1 MASPQTGPARAP
13 APRGGVSR
21 RAFSLADASA
31 INVEART
38 VELSFSSP
46 EPYERWWGVEILS
59 HSPDA
64 VRMGRLNNRAAV
76 LDNHS
81 PSKLIGVVEKAW
93 LDGNAGRAVVRF
105 SKNAEAEAIFQDL
118 VDGIRSKV
126 SVGYQ
131 VHAYQLLSKSD
142 NVETYE
148 ITDWEPYEISIVSI
162 PADDTVGVGRSMD
175 DGFFCPTQ
183 AHPNQANPSQPNLT
197 QANPNQ
203 QQETRSMPDTIN
215 PTTNPTTPPAAP
227 SAQDFRAHAAE
238 IFALGEKEGQL
249 SMAARAVEQ
258 GLSVDQFKSMLRT
271 ARPEAKPT
279 PSVPTLNMSEKD
291 LQRYS
296 VVRALRAQAF
306 RDDATVAR
314 ECAFEIECSRA
325 AAQAMARS
333 PLGMLIPADVMQQQR
348 DLVVG
353 TPTAGG
359 NLVATNLGASSMIDL
374 LRARLVFS
382 ALGSTVLN
390 DLQGNLSVP
399 RQTGGATAYWVA
411 ENAAPSASQ
420 AAVDQVPLTPK
431 SLAAVTRYSR
441 RLLLQSSTD
450 IEMFVRADLMRVM
463 ALAVENAVL
472 NGTGS
477 SNQPRGLFNQSGVLS
492 VALGTNGAAPTWD
505 AIIGMESA
513 IADANAD
520 VDSMAYLTNALM
532 RGKLKRTQK
541 FSGTN
546 GDPIWESNNS
556 VNGYKTAV
564 TKQVPGNL
572 TKGTGTNLSA
582 ILFGNW
588 ADVLIGLWSGLDLT
602 TDPYSGA
609 DSGTVRVVAF
619 QDVDV
624 AIRHPESFCI
634 ISDGVTT

>member
-1 MASPQTGPARAP
+1 MPSPQTGPARAP

-38 VELSFSSP
+38 VELAFSST
-46 EPYERWWGVEILS
+46 EPYQRWWGTEILS

-64 VRMGRLNNRAAV
+64 VRLGRLNNRAAL
-76 LDNHS
+76 LDNHDADE
-81 PSKLIGVVEKAW
+81 LIGVVEKAW
-93 LDGNAGRAVVRF
+93 LDGAVGRAIVRF

-118 VDGIRSKV
+118 IDGIRSKV
-126 SVGYQ
+126 SVGYL
-131 VHAYQLLSKSD
+131 VHAYQLLSKSAD
-142 NVETYE
+142 TETYE
-148 ITDWEPYEISIVSI
+148 ITDWEPFEISIVSI
-162 PADDTVGVGRSMD
+162 PADDTVGVGRAMG

-183 AHPNQANPSQPNLT
+183 TPNTTEFNPTPT
-197 QANPNQ
+197 
-203 QQETRSMPDTIN
+203 QETRSMTDTAT
-215 PTTNPTTPPAAP
+215 PTPTPATAP
-227 SAQDFRAHAAE
+227 SAQDFRSHAAE
-238 IFALGEKEGQL
+238 IFALGEKENQWP
-249 SMAARAVEQ
+249 MAARAVEQ
-258 GLSVDQFKSMLRT
+258 GLSVEQFKAMLRH
-271 ARPEAKPT
+271 ARPAAQPT
-279 PSVPTLNMSEKD
+279 PSAPVEIGMSKKD
-291 LQRYS
+291 LARYS

-306 RDDATVAR
+306 PEDAKTAKD
-314 ECAFEIECSRA
+314 CAFEIECSRA
-325 AAQAMARS
+325 AAQALDR
-333 PLGMLIPADVMQQQR
+333 PTRGMTIPSDVMQQR
-348 DLVVG
+348 DMVVG

-359 NLVATNLGASSMIDL
+359 NLVATDLGASSMIDL
-374 LRARLVFS
+374 LRAKLVF
-382 ALGSTVLN
+382 ADLGSTVLN
-390 DLQGNLSVP
+390 NLQGNLSVP

-411 ENAAPSASQ
+411 ENAAPTASQ

-431 SLAAVTRYSR
+431 TLAAVTRFSR
-441 RLLLQSSTD
+441 RMLLQSSID

-513 IADANAD
+513 IAAANAD
-520 VDSMAYLTNALM
+520 VNSMAYLTNAVM

-546 GDPIWESNNS
+546 GDPIWEGNGQM
-556 VNGYKTAV
+556 NGYRTAV
-564 TKQVPGNL
+564 TNQVPSNL
-572 TKGTGTNLSA
+572 TKGSGTSLSA

-588 ADVLIGLWSGLDLT
+588 ADVLIALWSGMDLM
-602 TDPYSGA
+602 TDPYSSA

-624 AIRHPESFCI
+624 AIRHPESFCLI
-634 ISDGVTT
+634 TDGITV